1 MLPPPYHQNVCS
13 STVENEQKIWKVS
26 AEKSL
31 PNHENEIFFAN
42 SFFITVVNTS
52 SPSPPNL
59 AAIRSREVG
68 LPEKTTVNVFVDTH
82 GMFLVG
88 KWQGVVLP

>member
-1 MLPPPYHQNVCS
+1 MAGYRSP
-13 STVENEQKIWKVS
+13 TVETVQKIMDVA

-31 PNHENEIFFAN
+31 PNHENEIFFAI
-42 SFFITVVNTS
+42 FFCITSVNTG

-68 LPEKTTVNVFVDTH
+68 LSEKTTVNVFAPKVH
-82 GMFLVG
+82 FH
-88 KWQGVVLP
+88 